1 MEQTIINIKIAWES
15 IKNNKVRA
23 SLTLSIIALG
33 IMALVGILTAIEG
46 LKASIND
53 NFTSLGANSFSVRQS
68 GMGIRRRGGGRDDNK
83 IGPAIK
89 FEQAQ
94 QFKDRFNY
102 PATVSISTRAS
113 MNATIQNDSYKTNPN
128 VGVMGIDENY
138 FSITAA
144 EIEKGRSFTEN
155 EIKSGSNVI
164 LLGKDV
170 VKKIFPPN
178 TTVINRYVQ
187 LGNSRYM
194 VIGQLKSKGASMN
207 SNSDN
212 QVMVPVLNANRNY
225 VGNENSYTISVMV
238 NDINKMQE
246 AEDETQSLLRNIRRI
261 RIGADNDFEIRKSDA
276 VANQAMEDIS
286 FITAAA
292 TLIGIITLFGA
303 GIGLMNIMLVLVTER
318 TREIGVSKALG
329 ATKSNIRMQFLTEA
343 IVICQIGGFLGIVLG
358 IGAGNLVSLFFDTG
372 FLIPWLWIILGIT
385 FCFIVG
391 IAAGIYPAIKASNLD
406 PIDAL
411 RYE

>member
-1 MEQTIINIKIAWES
+1 VEQTIINIKIAWES

>member
-53 NFTSLGANSFSVRQS
+53 NFTTLGANSFSVRQS